1 MTPLQQIAMGLLVV
15 VLDGTGSHDTLPDP
29 LGWLLVLP
37 AVARLAGPART
48 AALAAGLV
56 AAVVATATWL
66 PAPRAAVAGVDPSLD
81 WALLLVPDLLFAALL
96 CRALGRGAADG
107 GDPRAAAW
115 CRTVGVAVT
124 GLALAPVPFLA
135 TGRPV
140 PGDLGL
146 LLQLTWLVLVVL
158 LFSWHRR
165 PWAPQRRPRGG
176 LDHGPR
182 TPPAAPRRA

>member
-37 AVARLAGPART
+37 AVARLPRPERT
-48 AALAAGLV
+48 APLAAGLV
-56 AAVVATATWL
+56 AAAVATVTWL
-66 PAPRAAVAGVDPSLD
+66 PAPRAVVAGVDPSLD
-81 WALLLVPDLLFAALL
+81 WALLLLPDLAFAVLL
-96 CRALGRGAADG
+96 CRALGLRAADA
-107 GDPRAAAW
+107 GDGRAAGGW
-115 CRTVGVAVT
+115 RTVGAVVA

-135 TGRPV
+135 TDRAV

-146 LLQLTWLVLVVL
+146 ALQVAWVALLVL

-165 PWAPQRRPRGG
+165 PWAPAPRPRGG
-176 LDHGPR
+176 LDRGPR
-182 TPPAAPRRA
+182 TPPSERRRA